1 MNKFEF
7 EWFILYQVLNTKEF
21 YCKFFVKQIDIEYTF
36 SQIRKL
42 TLQREGSSQ
51 TDNVF
56 TEKSKGRSF
65 QLHFFWVYINVKD
78 YSYIT

>member
-1 MNKFEF
+1 M
-7 EWFILYQVLNTKEF
+7 Q
-21 YCKFFVKQIDIEYTF
+21 FFVKQIDIEYTF

-51 TDNVF
+51 TVNVF

-65 QLHFFWVYINVKD
+65 QLHIF
-78 YSYIT
+78 